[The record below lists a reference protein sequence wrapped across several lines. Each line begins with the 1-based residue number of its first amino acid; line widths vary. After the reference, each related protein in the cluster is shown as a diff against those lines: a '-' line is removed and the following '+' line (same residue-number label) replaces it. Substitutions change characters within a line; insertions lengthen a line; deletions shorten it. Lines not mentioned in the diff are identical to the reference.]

1 MKRVHIAIC
10 LIFSFAVIPAFAQS
24 STSIIPPSQFTE
36 SDRTHS
42 ITSQVS
48 FQFTSSG
55 DPLGNI
61 WSVSSENCAV
71 NSENIDDT
79 GLFQWIPTSSDLGK
93 RCSVVVIL
101 YAQGGNF
108 AVRNFDLIID
118 ENVPELALIDEYS
131 KMVFEN
137 RTIPSLSTVVRHSSS
152 DQSQSTY
159 TITSGNLSQSIID
172 SLNPRTGEFSAS
184 FPFDTT
190 NIEQGRKKF
199 EFIWSY
205 ENGNVMYEDIT
216 SSIQVR
222 NVNRPPVIEPIPDA
236 VTRTPSVDE
245 HVSFDLKGS
254 DPDGDVS
261 LWSMTPFVEGATLNA
276 ETGAFTFTPR
286 LEHVNA
292 SITIDFV
299 LTDSGSLSET
309 VSHTFEVSSNVLP
322 TFDVY
327 SQTVSENATMPA
339 LFTVVTNPLEDPPDH
354 VSIYRIKSGNL
365 TDAMTDSLNFTTGRF
380 LAPVPFNTVSS
391 LQNSL
396 TFAFGWTFEDGTGES
411 DKQSGTITVNHTNRI
426 PVIDPIPD
434 TVPATELS
442 VNKPVSF
449 DLKGSDPDEDVIL
462 WSIAS
467 FVDGAKIA
475 AETGEFTFTPIPEHG
490 STSITFEFLLTDIT
504 GAQSLP
510 LVHVFDIAKFDALS
524 ILAGDGMPLDFPSG
538 QSTEYVMAVPDVDP
552 DNLDWEIL
560 RILQSGDAVENP
572 GVGISNDGQLTWN
585 PPHSLIGQSYEV
597 EVRVTDRTDEMT
609 GMATLDVA
617 VVDDIKPVISF
628 VTLLITDNSTGTSA
642 DFVQV
647 TDNDQSQEPDVACTR
662 EGGTSIANGH
672 LLSVGSTFVTC
683 TATDPSLNE
692 AVLSGTIIV
701 GVSTNMPPT
710 FDAYVQTVQEGQ
722 SLPSLSTVVTNPPED
737 PPDIVSDYTIVSGN
751 LTQDII
757 DSLYANN
764 GTFRGTIPFDTV
776 TGTPSSAVF
785 VFGWTYQDGSG
796 VSDEQTAT
804 ITVNID
810 NRAPVMDPPTS
821 LPSEIL
827 VNQRIAHTFTGSD
840 PDGDAVRWSLANPVV
855 GAFLADDGYFTFT
868 SRPAYGNTSVTVEI
882 ILTDIHGAETSLVH
896 VFNVGDIEVIYIFDS
911 NLPFVF
917 TSGQPKEYLMLDDRT
932 PDPDDLSWNIR
943 HVHQDSSRV
952 ENPGMM
958 LSDGGQLTWNPPH
971 SLIDESYEV
980 TLGFTSKSSNR
991 TGHDS
996 IRIHVVDKTSP
1007 VISFATVL
1015 TADSSTGTRADFVQV
1030 TDNHPTQEPDVVCI
1044 MAGGTVITNGD
1055 LLSVGSHIIA
1065 CTATDADLNQMARVG
1080 TVLVDYVAPM
1090 LVLPPDVVI
1099 EATGTLTSVNIGNA
1113 TVANDTDSTIT
1124 NDAPAFFPLG
1134 DTSVTWMA
1142 RDSFENMVTGIQTV
1156 TVQDTTAPTITVPI
1170 DITAEATG
1178 QLTSLDIGSPTASDI
1193 VDTDVVIINDAPDSF
1208 PVGITL
1214 ITYTATDDFDN
1225 FVTAIQKVTIQDTT
1239 NPVLVLP
1246 PDVMAE
1252 ATGVM
1257 SDVDIG
1263 TATVANDTDST
1274 ITNDAPD
1281 SFPLGETIVTWTARD
1296 GADNTVTAIQKV
1308 TVRDTTAPTITLPD
1322 DVTAEAIGA
1331 LTSVD
1336 IGSPTA
1342 SDIADTDVAITHDAP
1357 ASFPVGIT
1365 EVTWTATDDSD
1376 NFVTDT
1382 QKIIIQDTVDPVLV
1396 LPPDVVIEA
1405 TGIQTSVNIGNAAV
1419 TDNLGLVNATHDA
1432 PDSFPLGETMV
1443 TWTARDGAENTVTAI
1458 QRIIVRD
1465 TTNPTITVPIDI
1477 TAEATGQLTSLD
1489 IGSPTASD
1497 IVDTDVAI
1505 THDAPD
1511 SFPVGITEVTW
1522 TATDDSDNF
1531 VTAIQKV
1538 TIRDTTN
1545 PVLVLPPDVMAEATG
1560 VMSDVDIGTATVA
1573 NDTDSTITNDAP
1585 DSFPLGETMVT
1596 WTARDGAD
1604 NTVTAIQKVTVRDTT
1619 APTITVPIDI
1629 TAEATGQL
1637 TSLDIVSP
1645 TASDIVDPDV
1655 AITHDAPDSFP
1666 VGTTIVTCIAT
1677 DDSGNFATA
1686 TLRVTIQDT
1695 TDPVIILPP
1704 DVVIEATGIQTSVDI
1719 GTVIVADNLGLVNAT
1734 HDAPDSFPLGETM
1747 VTWTARDGA
1756 ENTVT
1761 ATQRIIVRDT
1771 TNPTITV
1778 PDSIVAEATGQLS
1791 DVDIGSPTARDIVDS
1806 DVIIINDA
1814 PDLFPIDTLI
1824 VTYTATD
1831 DSGNSATAIQR
1842 VTIQDT
1848 TKPVIVAPDDISLEV
1863 TGLLS
1868 MIQLGTATAT
1878 DTVDA
1883 TPVITNDAPTSFL
1896 AGTTT
1901 VTWTA
1906 TDDSDNFATDT
1917 QKIIIQD
1924 TTDPVLVLPL
1934 DIIIEASGI
1943 QTSVN
1948 IGTATVTDNA
1958 GSITATNDAP
1968 DSFPL
1973 GETMVTW
1980 TARDGADNTVTAI
1993 QKVTVRDTTD
2003 PIIAVSHNIIAE
2015 ATGQLTSLD
2024 IGSPSARDIV
2034 DSDVAITHDAPDSFP
2049 VGMTL
2054 ITYTA
2059 TDDSGN
2065 FVTTTQR
2072 VTIRDTTNP
2081 ILDLPPDVTT
2091 EATGVQTSVDIGTA
2105 TVTDNVDLINATNNA
2120 PNSFPLGETMVTW
2133 TARDGA
2139 ENTVTAIQRVTVRDT
2154 TAPTITVPIDIT
2166 AEATGQ
2172 LTSLDIG
2179 SPTAS
2184 DIVDPDVT
2192 ITHDAPDSF
2201 PVGTT
2206 IVTCIATDDSGNS
2219 VTATQR
2225 VIIRDTTKP
2234 VIVAP
2239 DDISL
2244 DVAGLLSMIQLGTAT
2259 ATDTVDATPVITN
2272 DAPTSFLAGTTTVT
2286 WTATDD
2292 SDNFAT
2298 DTQKIIIQDT
2308 TNPVLVLPSDITIEA
2323 TGIQTSVN
2331 IGTATVTDNAD
2342 SITATNDAPDSFPL
2356 GETIVT
2362 WTARDG
2368 AENTVTAIQRVTV
2381 RDTTDPIIAV
2391 PNNIIAEATGQLTSL
2406 DIGSPSARDIVDTDV
2421 AITHDAPDSF
2431 PVGMTLI
2438 TYTATDDSGNFVT
2451 ATQKVTI
2458 RDTTNPI
2465 LDLPP
2470 DVTTEATGVQ
2480 TSVDIGTATVT
2491 DNVDS
2496 INATNNAPDSF
2507 PLGETIVT
2515 WTARDSLGNTASAT
2529 QSIMIQDTTNPVFVN
2544 FPDDVMVFSAERIP
2558 VEFENST
2565 ATDIFSVTVLCNYY
2579 SGESFP
2585 VGSTSVTCIA
2595 TDANRNSVQDTFT
2608 VTVTPPEFES
2618 ITDTFENTNQWN
2630 FIKFKRDENFN
2641 AVDNYRHRIG
2651 NYFTPFLPSLHI
2663 FGEGSNLNVGITR
2676 NISLENYSSDDPL
2689 YISIDYRT
2697 TITSLSRGDNDI
2709 YLEIKDQSGNT
2720 LYKNNVYMGLLNDSK
2735 WRTFTADISEHLF
2748 RQDDIT
2754 VQLYFADPTYRFSN
2768 RALDIDNFYLGT
2780 DPPPAFNFGNFDF
2793 YYFYLGINPPPP

>member
-24 STSIIPPSQFTE
+24 SVSIIPPSQFAE

-137 RTIPSLSTVVRHSSS
+137 QTIPSLSTVVRHSSS

-159 TITSGNLSQSIID
+159 AITSGNLSQSIID

-190 NIEQGRKKF
+190 NIEQDRKKF

-205 ENGNVMYEDIT
+205 ENGDVMHENIT

-222 NVNRPPVIEPIPDA
+222 NVNRPPVIEPIPDT

-339 LFTVVTNPLEDPPDH
+339 LFTVVTNPLENPPDH
-354 VSIYRIKSGNL
+354 LSIYRIKSGNL

-380 LAPVPFNTVSS
+380 LAPVPFDTVSS

-396 TFAFGWTFEDGTGES
+396 TFEFGWTFEDGTGES
-411 DKQSGTITVNHTNRI
+411 DEQSGTITVNHTNRI

-442 VNKPVSF
+442 INEPVSF
-449 DLKGSDPDEDVIL
+449 DLKGSDPDGDVIL

-467 FVDGAKIA
+467 SVDGAKIA

-642 DFVQV
+642 EFVQV
-647 TDNDQSQEPDVACTR
+647 TDNDQNQEPDVACTR
-662 EGGTSIANGH
+662 EDGTSIANGH
-672 LLSVGSTFVTC
+672 LLFVGATFVTC

-710 FDAYVQTVQEGQ
+710 FDVYVQTVQEGQ
-722 SLPSLSTVVTNPPED
+722 SLPSLSTVVTNPLED
-737 PPDIVSDYTIVSGN
+737 PPDLISDYTIVSGN
-751 LTQDII
+751 LTQDIL

-785 VFGWTYQDGSG
+785 EFGWTYQDGSG
-796 VSDEQTAT
+796 ISDEQTAT

-810 NRAPVMDPPTS
+810 NRAPVMDPQTS

-855 GAFLADDGYFTFT
+855 GAFLADDGHFTFT

-882 ILTDIHGAETSLVH
+882 ILTDIHGVETSLVH

-971 SLIDESYEV
+971 SLIDEFYEV

-1080 TVLVDYVAPM
+1080 TVLVDYIAPM

-1124 NDAPAFFPLG
+1124 NDAPASFPLG

-1156 TVQDTTAPTITVPI
+1156 TIQDTTAPTITVPI

-1208 PVGITL
+1208 PVGVTL

-1225 FVTAIQKVTIQDTT
+1225 FVTATQRVIIRDTT

-1263 TATVANDTDST
+1263 TATVSDNLGSVNTT
-1274 ITNDAPD
+1274 HDAPA
-1281 SFPLGETIVTWTARD
+1281 SFPLGETMVTWTARD
-1296 GADNTVTAIQKV
+1296 GADNTVTAIQRV
-1308 TVRDTTAPTITLPD
+1308 TVRDTTAPIITLPD

-1342 SDIADTDVAITHDAP
+1342 SDVVDSDVTITHDAP
-1357 ASFPVGIT
+1357 DSFPIGIT
-1365 EVTWTATDDSD
+1365 EVTYTATDDSD
-1376 NFVTDT
+1376 NFATDI

-1405 TGIQTSVNIGNAAV
+1405 TGTLTSVNIGNATV
-1419 TDNLGLVNATHDA
+1419 SDNLGLVNATHDA

-1443 TWTARDGAENTVTAI
+1443 TWTARDGADNTVTAI

-1497 IVDTDVAI
+1497 IVDTDVTI

-1511 SFPVGITEVTW
+1511 SFPVGITEVTY

-1531 VTAIQKV
+1531 ATDTQKV
-1538 TIRDTTN
+1538 TIQDTAD
-1545 PVLVLPPDVMAEATG
+1545 PVIILPPDITTEATG
-1560 VMSDVDIGTATVA
+1560 IQTSVNIGTATVA
-1573 NDTDSTITNDAP
+1573 NDTDSTITHDAP
-1585 DSFPLGETMVT
+1585 ASFPLGETMVT
-1596 WTARDGAD
+1596 WTARDGVD
-1604 NTVTAIQKVTVRDTT
+1604 NTVTAIQRVTVRDTT
-1619 APTITVPIDI
+1619 NPTITVPIDI

-1637 TSLDIVSP
+1637 TSLDIGSP
-1645 TASDIVDPDV
+1645 TARDIVDTDV
-1655 AITHDAPDSFP
+1655 TITHDAPDSFP
-1666 VGTTIVTCIAT
+1666 VGTTIVTCTAT

-1704 DVVIEATGIQTSVDI
+1704 DVVIEATGTLTSVDI

-1734 HDAPDSFPLGETM
+1734 NDAPDSFPLGETM

-1771 TNPTITV
+1771 TNPIITV

-1791 DVDIGSPTARDIVDS
+1791 DVDIGSPTASDIVDS

-1814 PDLFPIDTLI
+1814 PDLFPIDTII

-1831 DSGNSATAIQR
+1831 DSGNFATATLR

-1848 TKPVIVAPDDISLEV
+1848 TKPVIVAPDDISLDV

-1883 TPVITNDAPTSFL
+1883 TPVITSDAPTSFL
-1896 AGTTT
+1896 AGTTI

-1906 TDDSDNFATDT
+1906 TDDSGNFVTAT
-1917 QKIIIQD
+1917 QKVTIRD
-1924 TTDPVLVLPL
+1924 TTNPVLVLPS
-1934 DIIIEASGI
+1934 DIIIEATGV
-1943 QTSVN
+1943 QTSVD

-1980 TARDGADNTVTAI
+1980 TARDGAENTVTAI
-1993 QKVTVRDTTD
+1993 QRITVRDTTD
-2003 PIIAVSHNIIAE
+2003 PIIAIPNNIIVE
-2015 ATGQLTSLD
+2015 ATGQL
-2024 IGSPSARDIV
+2024 
-2034 DSDVAITHDAPDSFP
+2034 SDV
-2049 VGMTL
+2049 
-2054 ITYTA
+2054 
-2059 TDDSGN
+2059 
-2065 FVTTTQR
+2065 
-2072 VTIRDTTNP
+2072 
-2081 ILDLPPDVTT
+2081 
-2091 EATGVQTSVDIGTA
+2091 
-2105 TVTDNVDLINATNNA
+2105 
-2120 PNSFPLGETMVTW
+2120 
-2133 TARDGA
+2133 
-2139 ENTVTAIQRVTVRDT
+2139 
-2154 TAPTITVPIDIT
+2154 
-2166 AEATGQ
+2166 
-2172 LTSLDIG
+2172 DIG

-2184 DIVDPDVT
+2184 DIVDPDV
-2192 ITHDAPDSF
+2192 
-2201 PVGTT
+2201 V
-2206 IVTCIATDDSGNS
+2206 
-2219 VTATQR
+2219 
-2225 VIIRDTTKP
+2225 
-2234 VIVAP
+2234 
-2239 DDISL
+2239 
-2244 DVAGLLSMIQLGTAT
+2244 
-2259 ATDTVDATPVITN
+2259 
-2272 DAPTSFLAGTTTVT
+2272 
-2286 WTATDD
+2286 
-2292 SDNFAT
+2292 
-2298 DTQKIIIQDT
+2298 
-2308 TNPVLVLPSDITIEA
+2308 
-2323 TGIQTSVN
+2323 
-2331 IGTATVTDNAD
+2331 
-2342 SITATNDAPDSFPL
+2342 
-2356 GETIVT
+2356 
-2362 WTARDG
+2362 
-2368 AENTVTAIQRVTV
+2368 
-2381 RDTTDPIIAV
+2381 
-2391 PNNIIAEATGQLTSL
+2391 
-2406 DIGSPSARDIVDTDV
+2406 
-2421 AITHDAPDSF
+2421 ITHDAPDSF

-2458 RDTTNPI
+2458 RDTTNPV
-2465 LDLPP
+2465 LVLPS
-2470 DVTTEATGVQ
+2470 DIIIEATGVQ

-2491 DNVDS
+2491 DNAGS
-2496 INATNNAPDSF
+2496 ITATNDAPDSF
-2507 PLGETIVT
+2507 PLGETMVT

-2529 QSIMIQDTTNPVFVN
+2529 QSIMTFWIRQIQ
-2544 FPDDVMVFSAERIP
+2544 
-2558 VEFENST
+2558 
-2565 ATDIFSVTVLCNYY
+2565 
-2579 SGESFP
+2579 
-2585 VGSTSVTCIA
+2585 
-2595 TDANRNSVQDTFT
+2595 
-2608 VTVTPPEFES
+2608 
-2618 ITDTFENTNQWN
+2618 
-2630 FIKFKRDENFN
+2630 
-2641 AVDNYRHRIG
+2641 
-2651 NYFTPFLPSLHI
+2651 SLLVSHC
-2663 FGEGSNLNVGITR
+2663 T
-2676 NISLENYSSDDPL
+2676 
-2689 YISIDYRT
+2689 
-2697 TITSLSRGDNDI
+2697 
-2709 YLEIKDQSGNT
+2709 
-2720 LYKNNVYMGLLNDSK
+2720 M
-2735 WRTFTADISEHLF
+2735 
-2748 RQDDIT
+2748 
-2754 VQLYFADPTYRFSN
+2754 
-2768 RALDIDNFYLGT
+2768 
-2780 DPPPAFNFGNFDF
+2780 
-2793 YYFYLGINPPPP
+2793 